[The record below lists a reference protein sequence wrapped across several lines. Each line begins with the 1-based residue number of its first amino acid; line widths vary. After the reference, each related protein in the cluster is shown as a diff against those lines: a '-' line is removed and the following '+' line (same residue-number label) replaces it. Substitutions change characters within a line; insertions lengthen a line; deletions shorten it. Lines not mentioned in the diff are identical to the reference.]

1 MLKLRRLSADLSS
14 KMPGTPSVH
23 GLGKIWV
30 GCFFRERRF
39 RKLMPSFWRAL
50 RLFQIILFFT
60 APAKESRTLKWKIA
74 VPDGAGFLK
83 YKAVAATDNLT
94 DGEEGWLP
102 VISRRIL
109 VTESMSLP
117 IRNAGTKEFEFTK
130 LLGSGESETLGNRFI
145 HVQVVLQ
152 PAWYAVM
159 ALPYLMEYPH
169 ECSEQT
175 FNR

>member
-1 MLKLRRLSADLSS
+1 
-14 KMPGTPSVH
+14 
-23 GLGKIWV
+23 
-30 GCFFRERRF
+30 
-39 RKLMPSFWRAL
+39 MPSFWRAL

-102 VISRRIL
+102 VISRWIL